1 MTKPGIDDLQA
12 AVQSLQAACEASPD
26 KSRQPIRPDQEL
38 PLELSDRERKLI
50 LEHAFADEA
59 LLGRLRVAPTP
70 NQRAVFHFTL
80 DDLEDLAGC
89 VAAEA
94 TPKTRSFEKSGIV
107 STPESAMCWIPTS
120 AWTTEDTQN
129 GCTSLRTTG
138 SAGRKRLA
146 TTHHLRAKPS
156 IPKGRSD
163 RSNSHPQR

>member
-120 AWTTEDTQN
+120 AWTTEDT
-129 GCTSLRTTG
+129 
-138 SAGRKRLA
+138 
-146 TTHHLRAKPS
+146 
-156 IPKGRSD
+156 
-163 RSNSHPQR
+163 